1 VNCFIATGNLGKD
14 IDISKTKKGTSIG
27 AFPLPVKQGWGDIQ
41 TTSWVYCKMYGD
53 RVEKLAPHLVK
64 GKEVTVQGKFV
75 YEQWEKDGVKQGR
88 PVIIVDDLKM
98 HSSNASPQKPAPK
111 KPSETT
117 FFDDEIPF

>member
-1 VNCFIATGNLGKD
+1 MNCFIATGNLGKD

-27 AFPLPVKQGWGDIQ
+27 AFPLPVKQG
-41 TTSWVYCKMYGD
+41 
-53 RVEKLAPHLVK
+53 
-64 GKEVTVQGKFV
+64 
-75 YEQWEKDGVKQGR
+75 R
-88 PVIIVDDLKM
+88 PVIMVDDLKM